1 MENKEL
7 IAKLVNLQSL
17 LLERIVHLEL
27 NVQFLN
33 SPKDSPFS
41 ETSRKEFLNKYPDY
55 ASNDEK
61 LQALIKEINEEIKST
76 S

>member
-1 MENKEL
+1 
-7 IAKLVNLQSL
+7 
-17 LLERIVHLEL
+17 LERITHLEL
-27 NVQFLN
+27 SVQILS

-41 ETSRKEFLNKYPDY
+41 ETSRKEFLNKYPNY
-55 ASNDEK
+55 VSNDEK